1 MTEETK
7 MEVVNALLAEKTP
20 EEIVEALE
28 EVTLEEVNE
37 IKSSLP
43 VKEETDQ
50 ETTAEEGENK

>member
-1 MTEETK
+1 MTEETR
-7 MEVVNALLAEKTP
+7 MEVVNALLAERTP

-28 EVTLEEVNE
+28 EVALEEVNE